1 MPNPNP
7 KTQQLSLGRGKRPKL
22 NHQTVGMRMS
32 PETKQN
38 LEKIAQAYNCL
49 YGGKPQISGLLDKI
63 AAGELMVVPAPAIVL
78 PPSHAESAK
87 ADIFNSKQAIK
98 DHLEKKHF
106 PASSSPSQTP
116 SLESVD
122 DPEPLGMSQHPH

>member
-38 LEKIAQAYNCL
+38 LEKIAQAYHCL

-78 PPSHAESAK
+78 ESSHSESSK
-87 ADIFNSKQAIK
+87 ADIFDPKQAIK
-98 DHLEKKHF
+98 DHLKRKHLS
-106 PASSSPSQTP
+106 ASSPSSQAP
-116 SLESVD
+116 SLETVD
-122 DPEPLGMSQHPH
+122 DPESLGMSKHPH

>member
-78 PPSHAESAK
+78 DPSPPEGPK
-87 ADIFNSKQAIK
+87 ADVFNSKQAIK
-98 DHLEKKHF
+98 DHLKGKHF
-106 PASSSPSQTP
+106 PASSSPAQTL
-116 SLESVD
+116 SLESLD